1 MEKEKNICFE
11 YKKAAIA
18 DKEAIMN
25 ELEAVKEQIESLAS
39 SSKKQLEEIT
49 LLKDETIIK
58 DAKIKE
64 LKKIN
69 KKLIGKTTEL
79 KTLYKDQWEEKIG
92 EFELE
97 KKQKQHVIEE

>member
-18 DKEAIMN
+18 DKEAKMN

-49 LLKDETIIK
+49 LLKDGFCK
-58 DAKIKE
+58 
-64 LKKIN
+64 
-69 KKLIGKTTEL
+69 
-79 KTLYKDQWEEKIG
+79 
-92 EFELE
+92 
-97 KKQKQHVIEE
+97 